1 MRLKEK
7 VAIVT
12 GAGRGIGEAIAL
24 KFAEEGANVV
34 VADLVEAN
42 ALEVAKKITEC
53 GGKAEPYV
61 IDMTDQQSVKDM
73 FAYVCKTAGTV
84 DIIVNNAGIN
94 RDAMLHKME
103 KKQWEDVINVN
114 LTGVFYGT
122 QEAAKLM
129 REKGYGRIVNIAS
142 EGIHGNIGQANYS
155 AA

>member
-1 MRLKEK
+1 M
-7 VAIVT
+7 I
-12 GAGRGIGEAIAL
+12 
-24 KFAEEGANVV
+24 
-34 VADLVEAN
+34 VADLVEEN
-42 ALEVAKKITEC
+42 ALEAAKKNYRVRR
-53 GGKAEPYV
+53 KAEPNV
-61 IDMTDQQSVKDM
+61 IDMTDQQSVKEM
-73 FAYVCKTAGTV
+73 FAHVCETSGTV

-103 KKQWEDVINVN
+103 RKQWEDVINVN

-155 AA
+155 AAKSRSRRVDKDSGKRIG